1 MLYILILFQVPDIRM
16 SIVLPQLKQIFPDH
30 EDSQLQS
37 ALENAN
43 FNLTSATEII
53 LGQGG

>member
-43 FNLTSATEII
+43 FNLISATEII
-53 LGQGG
+53 LGQVG